1 MIIRGKAY
9 LDRDVKE
16 VDIKIEDGKIVK
28 IAKEL
33 HDNKIIDYTR
43 CKCIILPA
51 MIDIHVHLRDF
62 KEDYKEDIFTGTAA
76 AAAGGVGIVVE
87 MPNTD
92 PRINNLKTLV
102 NRNKLNSSKAVI
114 DYGIFYG
121 VPDDVKDISDYE
133 KYSIG
138 LKVYPS
144 DYKKEML
151 HKILLYNSIKKIL
164 TIFHPEDPDL
174 INDRHPLKAELNA
187 AIKISRESIE
197 TGFPAHLTHIT
208 SGSTLRIA
216 KNINKNITVDT
227 CPHYIFISGSNS
239 DSKYYNVTPPLRE
252 ENIRRELFNL
262 FLNGYIDALSTDH
275 APHTYEEKYIDGLNG
290 FPGLETALP
299 LLITLYKKGL
309 ISLSKI
315 VKLYSKNPAKILG
328 LDDKFGS
335 IKEGAY
341 ASITVINIDKEYSI
355 DPSKFYSKAKHSP
368 FLGWRVYGEVVST
381 YVRGIE
387 VYRDGEI
394 VKNKGYG
401 ENIRWL

>member
-9 LDRDVKE
+9 LDGDVKE
-16 VDIKIEDGKIVK
+16 VDIKIEKGKIVK

-33 HDNKIIDYTR
+33 YDDKIIDYTK

-62 KEDYKEDIFTGTAA
+62 KEEYKEDIFTGTSA
-76 AAAGGVGIVVE
+76 AAAGGIGIVVE

-102 NRNKLNSSKAVI
+102 DRDKLNSRKAVT

-121 VPDDVKDISDYE
+121 VPEDANEISGYE

-151 HKILLYNSIKKIL
+151 DKILIYNSMKKIL

-174 INDRHPLKAELNA
+174 INDKHPLKAELKA
-187 AIKISRESIE
+187 AIEISRKSIDI
-197 TGFPAHLTHIT
+197 GFPAHLTHIT
-208 SGSTLRIA
+208 SGSTLRVA

-227 CPHYIFISGSNS
+227 CPHYIFISSSNLN
-239 DSKYYNVTPPLRE
+239 SKYYNVTPPLRE

-262 FLNGYIDALSTDH
+262 FLNGYVDALSTDH
-275 APHTYEEKYIDGLNG
+275 APHTYEEKYINGLNG

-309 ISLSKI
+309 MKLSKI

-328 LDDKFGS
+328 LNGKFGS

-341 ASITVINIDKEYSI
+341 ASITVINIDKEYAI
-355 DPSKFYSKAKHSP
+355 DPLKFYSKAKHSP
-368 FLGWRVYGEVVST
+368 FSGWRIY
-381 YVRGIE
+381 
-387 VYRDGEI
+387 
-394 VKNKGYG
+394 
-401 ENIRWL
+401 